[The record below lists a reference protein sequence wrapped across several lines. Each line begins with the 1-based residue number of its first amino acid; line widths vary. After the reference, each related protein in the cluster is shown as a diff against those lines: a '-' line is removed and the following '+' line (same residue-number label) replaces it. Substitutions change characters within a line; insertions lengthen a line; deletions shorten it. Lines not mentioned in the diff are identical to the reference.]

1 MQFIIGH
8 PIAIIESI
16 SVFIF
21 YMKCFLTCEA
31 YGNTNEQAVAI
42 SSRFQRFYIFPDIEL
57 IYVWWN
63 QWACKLI
70 NFQPWHL
77 HSAGRLESDWAHSH
91 QQHLSHCLYY
101 VNAFGCFSLR
111 EISKGT
117 STIPSFEIGSFS
129 WFFFSKSHYNHLHD
143 LINKAQF
150 YFVNEDDWHK
160 HQIIFLLF
168 AALLLLITPV
178 QLEANRAPLFHTH
191 TLKTCD
197 PCGTPGLAILTLL
210 YAWLVYVQLI
220 QVKNYLLKIIQ
231 YLTLFSSI
239 KEQNIYIIGF
249 FNTSYLATT
258 SPTELPKHLHVD
270 IPIQPW
276 ISFKEADWPIIS
288 LPINSL
294 RPSDAYMRL

>member
-1 MQFIIGH
+1 MESVSLQTHQLSLCWEAGVRLSTQSPAASKSLSILCKCIRLLFTKRNFKGYLHYTQFWNW
-8 PIAIIESI
+8 
-16 SVFIF
+16 
-21 YMKCFLTCEA
+21 KFLM
-31 YGNTNEQAVAI
+31 I
-42 SSRFQRFYIFPDIEL
+42 
-57 IYVWWN
+57 
-63 QWACKLI
+63 
-70 NFQPWHL
+70 
-77 HSAGRLESDWAHSH
+77 
-91 QQHLSHCLYY
+91 
-101 VNAFGCFSLR
+101 
-111 EISKGT
+111 
-117 STIPSFEIGSFS
+117 
-129 WFFFSKSHYNHLHD
+129 FFSKSHYNHLHD

-210 YAWLVYVQLI
+210 YAWLVYVQMI

-231 YLTLFSSI
+231 YLTLFCSI

-294 RPSDAYMRL
+294 RPSDAYMHL